1 MSYSRVGCLW
11 LSLLLTITIASP
23 SPQVRTASYKPLF
36 ENHDFKVFAVRNPES
51 LPSISDESNFGV
63 LVFRDNSTTWDTP
76 GEKCP
81 FCFTGPTGRRNLLVF
96 GNPTGVVPLAEKH
109 PWRNQ
114 PPVWIAL
121 RPDAEITEHLF
132 KKNLPEDFKDSVRDD
147 LFSIGFLADRAGSG
161 VKPTEKEQARA
172 SAALNDLTFKSKWF
186 SLFNGS
192 AETPPP
198 LIKVKVHTIKSGAEV
213 QKWTVWYVLDG
224 WEDDQDHTYT
234 FDNQS
239 SPTEQEI
246 VPGKYKMWASRGKKP
261 GKKKGPVKTVPVG
274 DTPSLTKE
282 LQLETP

>member
-76 GEKCP
+76 G
-81 FCFTGPTGRRNLLVF
+81 
-96 GNPTGVVPLAEKH
+96 EKH